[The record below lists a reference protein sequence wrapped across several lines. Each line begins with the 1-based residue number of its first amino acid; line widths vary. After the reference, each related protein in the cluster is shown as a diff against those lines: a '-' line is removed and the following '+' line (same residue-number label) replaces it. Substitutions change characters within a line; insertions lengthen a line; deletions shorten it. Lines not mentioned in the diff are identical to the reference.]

1 MEIQDLI
8 LKKYNIKENI
18 EIQKLF
24 FMKNQNENF
33 LDYLKKT
40 LELYN
45 DTIDSISKQI
55 DTKKQKLNDLH
66 DVFIINNKHFK
77 IICKNTCPSE

>member
-8 LKKYNIKENI
+8 LKKYNMNENTEIKN
-18 EIQKLF
+18 LF

-40 LELYN
+40 LEFYN
-45 DTIDSISKQI
+45 DTIDLISKQI
-55 DTKKQKLNDLH
+55 YIKKQKLNDLH
-66 DVFIINNKHFK
+66 DIFLINNKHFK
-77 IICKNTCPSE
+77 QIITNITLEI